1 MIGGQDII
9 IDRRAQPEDLP
20 ALLDAIKKEWPEAMA
35 EGSEDSPNQH
45 FVYRDHAVLESWK
58 KWGKLEENDD
68 GMIHILKEPDT
79 ITLVVG
85 SRIEALQ
92 FAHRI
97 IAGLGWQL
105 NKSALQIR
113 LTPAEWLRW
122 KNWYDQIPFVQRG
135 EAVGFALGYTSEA
148 EPGTATLPDDLDSI
162 VLFKGG

>member
-9 IDRRAQPEDLP
+9 IDRKAQPGDLP

-68 GMIHILKEPDT
+68 GMIHILKGPDT

-92 FAHRI
+92 FAYRI
-97 IAGLGWQL
+97 IDGLGWHQRHT
-105 NKSALQIR
+105 LQIL

-122 KNWYDQIPFVQRG
+122 KDWYDQIPIVQRG
-135 EAVGFALGYTSEA
+135 EAVGYALGHTSEV
-148 EPGTATLPDDLDSI
+148 EPGTGTLPDDLDSM